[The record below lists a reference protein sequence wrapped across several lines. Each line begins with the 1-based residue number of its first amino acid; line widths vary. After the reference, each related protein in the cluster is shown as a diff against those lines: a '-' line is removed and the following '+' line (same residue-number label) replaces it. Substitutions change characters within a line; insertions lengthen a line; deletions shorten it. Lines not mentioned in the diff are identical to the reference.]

1 MKKEKGHNGL
11 TDVAGI
17 AVGHFSDPD
26 LMTGVTVILTGDG
39 AIGGVDVRGGAPGT
53 RETDLLNPVNLVD
66 RVHAV
71 AFCGNSAFGLN
82 AVGGVVRFLE
92 ERGTG
97 FAVGDGRVVPLVPA
111 AVLFDLGRGQKE
123 GHVSEAFGYEACQR
137 ATTGPVPQGNVGAGT
152 GAVAGGLKG
161 GIGTASETL
170 EDGITVGGLV
180 AVNSFGSPVEPHTG
194 RFYARYLE
202 RAGEFNDL
210 KPDDAGSA
218 EATSAVRRGKPGG
231 HTTLAVVASDAV
243 LTKTQATRVAQMAHD
258 GLARAIQPAHT
269 MFDGDTVFALATGQI
284 HLPKGDTPFGSE
296 PVESLTRIGSS
307 AADVVSRAI
316 IHAMLAAET
325 VGSFLSYRDT
335 YPKAFL

>member
-1 MKKEKGHNGL
+1 MKKERTHNGL

-26 LMTGVTVILTGDG
+26 LMTGVTVILAGSG
-39 AIGGVDVRGGAPGT
+39 ATVGVDVRGGAPGT

-82 AVGGVVRFLE
+82 AVGGVMRFLE

-202 RAGEFNDL
+202 RTGEFDRL
-210 KPDDAGSA
+210 KPDTARPAKMSSA
-218 EATSAVRRGKPGG
+218 APRGKPGG
-231 HTTLAVVASDAV
+231 HTTLAVVATDAI

-258 GLARAIQPAHT
+258 GLARAIMPAHT
-269 MFDGDTVFALATGQI
+269 MFDGDTVFALATGRI
-284 HLPKGDTPFGSE
+284 HLPKADTPFGPE

-307 AADVVSRAI
+307 AADVLSRAV

-325 VGSFLSYRDT
+325 AGSFLSYRDK
-335 YPKAFL
+335 YPEAFL